1 MFCLPA
7 ADVLQE
13 SYIQIFKID
22 AYSLIVVTLSIIVV
36 IVDRTVII
44 HFSGF
49 FTVVFLNATTPIA
62 RLLFDLCYLTFIT
75 TVAPAVA
82 LLYQLLPAAIAL
94 MLSLYL
100 PFFSFFLTVIFPVFV
115 STLKYFL
122 NLAFFTP
129 VS

>member
-1 MFCLPA
+1 MFFCQMQEAGA
-7 ADVLQE
+7 APDAIEWFTCDPVFHVANSHFYVL
-13 SYIQIFKID
+13 S
-22 AYSLIVVTLSIIVV
+22 AGGRCT
-36 IVDRTVII
+36 
-44 HFSGF
+44 SGILH
-49 FTVVFLNATTPIA
+49 VAFLNATTPIA

-75 TVAPAVA
+75 TVAPFVA
-82 LLYQLLPAAIAL
+82 LLYQLFPAAIAL